1 MGLVDK
7 HRAIVT
13 GGGSGIGRATCLKLA
28 SEGASVAVVDWD
40 AEAAERV
47 AKEIGGVAL
56 GADVADADATAA
68 AVDRAAA
75 ELGGLSIVFAN
86 PGTAGGSPPRGPGP
100 PPRRPRHRPY

>member
-47 AKEIGGVAL
+47 AKEIGGAAV

-75 ELGGLSIVFAN
+75 ELGGLSIAFAN
-86 PGTAGGSPPRGPGP
+86 AGTAGVGGRGGADPRQGEAGCG
-100 PPRRPRHRPY
+100 R